1 MKLAKPST
9 VFGSNGE
16 AFHSVSGKSVRKR
29 VASQVWRTGIVC
41 GTRVLAQFFF
51 QKRKYACALLKLAIA
66 QEKQFAVVYEK
77 NTFPDV
83 IWRVQGCCNRE
94 EALENWKMGETEQSR
109 EKNVQQYLYI

>member
-9 VFGSNGE
+9 VFGSIGE

-41 GTRVLAQFFF
+41 GTRVLEQFFF

-77 NTFPDV
+77 ILFQMLYGGCKDV
-83 IWRVQGCCNRE
+83 AIERKP
-94 EALENWKMGETEQSR
+94 WKTGKWVKQNSPVK
-109 EKNVQQYLYI
+109 KNVQQYLYI